1 MGILNI
7 TPDSFSDGGQYFGF
21 DAAMDRACAMAK
33 EGASIIDVGGES
45 TGPGSVSVS
54 PKEEIDRVMPVIQKL
69 SQVLPKNI
77 IISIDT
83 WKAQVAA
90 AALASGARMV
100 NDVTALRGD
109 ADMVKIVARAQCP
122 IVLMYA
128 KDAMPRTTRD
138 LVQYDDVVRTIF
150 LFLQERI
157 DYAVRAGVHLDNIVI
172 DPGMGAFVSGD
183 ARYSFEILQRLHE
196 FSVFKKLILVGASRK
211 SFLGG
216 TIADRCEAGLACAA
230 LAVAHGASIIRTH
243 DVQETVRAL
252 HAINSLS

>member
-1 MGILNI
+1 MGILNV
-7 TPDSFSDGGQYFGF
+7 TPDSFSDGGQYFRV
-21 DAAMDRACAMAK
+21 DCAVERACAMVE

-54 PKEEIDRVMPVIQKL
+54 AKEEIIRVILVIRKL

-83 WKAQVAA
+83 WKASVAA
-90 AALASGARMV
+90 AALESGAHMV

-109 ADMVKIVARAQCP
+109 SGMAQVVACARCP

-128 KDAMPRTTRD
+128 KDNTPRTTRD
-138 LVQYDDVVRTIF
+138 PVHYDDVAYTIS
-150 LFLQERI
+150 LFLQDQI
-157 DYAVRAGVHLDNIVI
+157 DFAIRNGVDEKNIII

-183 ARYSFEILQRLHE
+183 ARYSFEILHRLRE
-196 FSVFKKLILVGASRK
+196 FSFLQKPILVGASRK

-216 TIADRCEAGLACAA
+216 AVSDRLEAGLACAA
-230 LAVAHGASIIRTH
+230 LAVAQGASIIRTH
-243 DVQETVRAL
+243 DVQETVRSL
-252 HAINSLS
+252 HAIKTIE